1 MLTLVLCVLAA
12 NLVFIR
18 QAFHI
23 DDGIYLL
30 LARNI
35 ATSPWFPQDFPTYFE
50 GLYVPDLASTEHPL
64 PVTSYWMALIGRF
77 SYGLTEVSL
86 HLGFLIFPLIL
97 VYSMYVLARRYT
109 ACPLLAS
116 LTLLFLP
123 VVYVLSHTVMTDV
136 PQLALWVASVAM
148 FIQGMETRNAIW
160 VSLGGVAATFA
171 CFVSYSSLCLIPLLA
186 VLARLRKDRGAL
198 NAILIFPGMI
208 LGIWLAVSFSHYGRL
223 PPAQLLGFYFLVKQA
238 VSPVLLI
245 RKCIYI
251 ILAIGSVTIFPL
263 GLLVSSRKRAIAIG
277 LLFAAP
283 AMWISGASQ
292 YALVEKI
299 MFVFF
304 FCAGVGGIVEIVSES
319 ISGHEGDLF
328 LRVWFAGMILFA
340 AILYMTGSAR
350 YLLEAMPPFVL
361 LFYRRVERKW
371 EVRKVRWLA
380 AMNLVLGASLAF
392 LLARADYEF
401 AGIYR
406 EFASM
411 FHATYPIGQHRVW
424 FAGEWGF
431 RAYLEGSG
439 GQELGRRDGRPRP
452 GDILAIP
459 SLATPYDTLFD
470 DRLSLD
476 SIVLVAPSQIRFRV
490 PKIPGDSVLVFTV
503 GMAFAEKSDGLNLRI
518 TFDAV
523 DRQRQIY
530 SERIAPADGARW
542 TTRQVPLSDGTGPGS
557 IIFSSEVGDS
567 GGGVADW
574 VSIARARICKQDGNR
589 ETVLYDFREHL
600 KDSRIEAA
608 QRMQYDTPG
617 KLPVF
622 PLAVS
627 LRQEPAT
634 ILRGVYSYRPRL
646 PVRLL
651 DAGVH
656 AAFWSMGWGTLPFS
670 FARNDSILESIR
682 VYEITREVDA
692 YGETTPVWYKQ

>member
-171 CFVSYSSLCLIPLLA
+171 CFVSYSSLSLIPLLA

-263 GLLVSSRKRAIAIG
+263 GLLVSSRKRSVA
-277 LLFAAP
+277 
-283 AMWISGASQ
+283 
-292 YALVEKI
+292 V
-299 MFVFF
+299 
-304 FCAGVGGIVEIVSES
+304 CAGREDHVR
-319 ISGHEGDLF
+319 LF
-328 LRVWFAGMILFA
+328 LLRGSRWDRRNRQRVHFRTRRRSVSQSLVRRNDSFRCNPVHDGIGAV
-340 AILYMTGSAR
+340 SAR
-350 YLLEAMPPFVL
+350 GNAPF
-361 LFYRRVERKW
+361 R
-371 EVRKVRWLA
+371 
-380 AMNLVLGASLAF
+380 LAF
-392 LLARADYEF
+392 L
-401 AGIYR
+401 
-406 EFASM
+406 S
-411 FHATYPIGQHRVW
+411 Q
-424 FAGEWGF
+424 
-431 RAYLEGSG
+431 G
-439 GQELGRRDGRPRP
+439 G
-452 GDILAIP
+452 
-459 SLATPYDTLFD
+459 T
-470 DRLSLD
+470 
-476 SIVLVAPSQIRFRV
+476 
-490 PKIPGDSVLVFTV
+490 
-503 GMAFAEKSDGLNLRI
+503 
-518 TFDAV
+518 
-523 DRQRQIY
+523 
-530 SERIAPADGARW
+530 
-542 TTRQVPLSDGTGPGS
+542 
-557 IIFSSEVGDS
+557 
-567 GGGVADW
+567 
-574 VSIARARICKQDGNR
+574 
-589 ETVLYDFREHL
+589 
-600 KDSRIEAA
+600 
-608 QRMQYDTPG
+608 
-617 KLPVF
+617 
-622 PLAVS
+622 
-627 LRQEPAT
+627 
-634 ILRGVYSYRPRL
+634 
-646 PVRLL
+646 
-651 DAGVH
+651 
-656 AAFWSMGWGTLPFS
+656 
-670 FARNDSILESIR
+670 
-682 VYEITREVDA
+682 
-692 YGETTPVWYKQ
+692 